1 MALFDPARAAAIN
14 QSVLSN
20 NTTTTTTKSTSAI
33 DPSAEPHEAYV
44 SSTRYC
50 NIPGGHTSGW
60 RVKQGIEYLGTV
72 AGTPTEGPGPGAC
85 GRVSCSYGAAIYWC
99 NDVSFDLLASLIST
113 HTLFWTCMIKRQ
125 DMNQKLTSSSSTVE
139 S

>member
-1 MALFDPARAAAIN
+1 MALFDPAGATAIN
-14 QSVLSN
+14 NSVLSN
-20 NTTTTTTKSTSAI
+20 TTMNTSSTL
-33 DPSAEPHEAYV
+33 DPSTRPNEDYV

-50 NIPGGHTSGW
+50 NNIPGGTTSGW

-99 NDVSFDLLASLIST
+99 NDVSLY
-113 HTLFWTCMIKRQ
+113 LFLWHPSRC
-125 DMNQKLTSSSSTVE
+125 
-139 S
+139 